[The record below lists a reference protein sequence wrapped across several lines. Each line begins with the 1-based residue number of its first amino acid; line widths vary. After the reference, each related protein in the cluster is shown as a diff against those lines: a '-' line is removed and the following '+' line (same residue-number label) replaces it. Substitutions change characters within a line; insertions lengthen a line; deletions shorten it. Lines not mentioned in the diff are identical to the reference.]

1 MATTAITSADFE
13 KTITDNEIVFV
24 DFWATW
30 CGPCR
35 AFGPIFEA
43 ASNEPENA
51 NIAFVKVDID
61 ANQDLAQAA
70 GIQAVPTLMIAK
82 QGEVIFQQA
91 GALQAADL
99 DDLIAQAKAL
109 DLAAAKAAI
118 NKAAIETVA
127 AGKATETTEF
137 TLLFD
142 THDQKEGMAAM
153 IEKRSPVFT
162 NN

>member
-70 GIQAVPTLMIAK
+70 GILAFKTAGEKPTPNSLFFFAGIDEARFKKPVIPGDQLHLHVEIERHMRGVWKFRAEARVDGQLVAEARLMSAK
-82 QGEVIFQQA
+82 RDI
-91 GALQAADL
+91 
-99 DDLIAQAKAL
+99 
-109 DLAAAKAAI
+109 
-118 NKAAIETVA
+118 
-127 AGKATETTEF
+127 
-137 TLLFD
+137 
-142 THDQKEGMAAM
+142 
-153 IEKRSPVFT
+153 
-162 NN
+162 